1 MKPKKWVN
9 PCDLN
14 SPLGEYVYLGQES
27 FLSKYATGSSGDRQV
42 SKVHEQEMVVGPIR
56 SKRAP
61 RAAFVAK

>member
-27 FLSKYATGSSGDRQV
+27 FLSKYATG
-42 SKVHEQEMVVGPIR
+42 I
-56 SKRAP
+56 
-61 RAAFVAK
+61 AKFMSRR

>member
-27 FLSKYATGSSGDRQV
+27 FLSKYATGSSGGVKSWR
-42 SKVHEQEMVVGPIR
+42 VVISSFADSAHDSER
-56 SKRAP
+56 SYASG
-61 RAAFVAK
+61 AM